1 MEISIY
7 DFIDEILE
15 EENDNEQ
22 EDLQEKDVSIKSYD
36 EAERAIWYYKK
47 LQLEIANTKLQ
58 ANNYVK
64 EAQSMAERYL
74 KKVCVPLENRAAF
87 VEQRL
92 RNFADLERQRTG
104 KKNFKLVNGT
114 LSFSKQQDK
123 YERDETEILNFCVN
137 DGQDSELARFLKP
150 QQPKLDWALLKKEG
164 TVKQDASGDKRLFF
178 NGRVIPTVFV
188 IPQEDSF
195 KVK

>member
-7 DFIDEILE
+7 DFINEILE
-15 EENDNEQ
+15 KENNDSQ
-22 EDLQEKDVSIKSYD
+22 ATDPTTKDVSIQNYD

-47 LQLEIANTKLQ
+47 LQLEIADAKL
-58 ANNYVK
+58 AAEAYVK
-64 EAQSMAERYL
+64 EAQKMANRYL
-74 KKVCVPLENRAAF
+74 QEVCAPLENRAAF

-92 RNFADLERQRTG
+92 RNFADKEKQRTG
-104 KKNFKLVNGT
+104 RKSFKLINGT

-123 YERDETEILNFCVN
+123 YERDETEILNFCAN
-137 DGQDSELARFLKP
+137 NCEFARFLKP

-164 TVKQDASGDKRLFF
+164 TIKQDNSGDKRLFI

-188 IPQEDSF
+188 VPQEDAF